1 MKEAATMARYRA
13 EIAEYKRVIRL
24 NRKQLRSVS
33 ASLAALREC
42 NLRGISF
49 SVAKTSQEEK

>member
-1 MKEAATMARYRA
+1 MARYRA

-33 ASLAALREC
+33 ASLAALEREC